1 MPLIVNANW
10 PSSRI
15 EAIQKNQEQLSF
27 KHTAE
32 KSSGLK
38 QPKHVDSSS
47 NKHNYLE
54 SSILL
59 QVIFYRK
66 HTYFSTVQS
75 ISHLEPQKRLLRL
88 LFSKPLW
95 DSPLSLTISCRKM
108 FLPFCY
114 VFISQADGKS
124 RCHCMYDNFFP
135 KYLWNRKHIILRFWF
150 TNVNIWFL
158 TYIHTT

>member
-1 MPLIVNANW
+1 MKIILPPDVAISLAMAESVSVIFWCKTETSAQLIN
-10 PSSRI
+10 
-15 EAIQKNQEQLSF
+15 KSF
-27 KHTAE
+27 K
-32 KSSGLK
+32 
-38 QPKHVDSSS
+38 KHF
-47 NKHNYLE
+47 LF
-54 SSILL
+54 L
-59 QVIFYRK
+59 YRA
-66 HTYFSTVQS
+66 VQS
-75 ISHLEPQKRLLRL
+75 ISHLEPQKRLVRL